1 MRGFLG
7 WPDGS
12 GDRPKPYS
20 FPLFLSLKLPVL
32 LLLLEEAFPSISP
45 TDIQRGSIRFDV
57 LALFFMA
64 NEESLVWLRQNIH
77 ESKGATEPR
86 AGKLQG
92 AFSDL

>member
-12 GDRPKPYS
+12 GVRPKRYS

-32 LLLLEEAFPSISP
+32 LLLLEEDFPSVSP
-45 TDIQRGSIRFDV
+45 ADLQRGSIRFDV
-57 LALFFMA
+57 LPLFSMA
-64 NEESLVWLRQNIH
+64 NGESLVWLRQNIH
-77 ESKGATEPR
+77 EGRRATELR